1 MCAMAVPGQS
11 ELREQGRNVYVFG
24 LTSFMN
30 DTASEMAY
38 WILPAFLV
46 SIGAGPAT
54 LGIIEG
60 ISESVVS
67 VAKLFSGYLVDR
79 IERRK
84 PIVVAG
90 YVVANAVKP
99 LLALAQAWW
108 QVLGI
113 RFADRLAKGLRGA
126 PRDIMLAESVDES
139 RLGSAYGLLQAMDSA
154 GAIAGPLAAWLL
166 VTHVG
171 LRGVF
176 WAAAIPG
183 MLSILAVTLW
193 AKETGAGL
201 TKKVPAEQQAS
212 LRPPLSGRFFYLLAA
227 VGIFSLGNSS
237 DMFLVLRAQDVGIA
251 AKYAPLLGLVFNITY
266 TAFSWPAGKLSD
278 RIPGRLLVAGGY
290 VVFAIVYYIFGSA
303 SGKTAIW
310 AAMAFYG
317 LYYAMTT
324 PVLKAMVVQAA
335 PNDARGRA
343 LGIFYFVSSVMAL
356 SASVATGEL
365 WKHFGAR
372 VPFYLSAGLATL
384 AAVLV
389 ATGAPRTR
397 GY

>member
-1 MCAMAVPGQS
+1 MAVSGQS
-11 ELREQGRNVYVFG
+11 ELREKGRNVYVFG

-67 VAKLFSGYLVDR
+67 VAKLGAGYLVDR

-84 PIVVAG
+84 PMVVAG

-113 RFADRLAKGLRGA
+113 RFVDRLAKGLRGA
-126 PRDIMLAESVDES
+126 PRDIMLAESVEKS

-166 VTHVG
+166 VGHVG

-183 MLSILAVTLW
+183 MLSMLAVTFW
-193 AKETGAGL
+193 AKETRAGRPNG
-201 TKKVPAEQQAS
+201 VPAEPWVS
-212 LRPPLSGRFFYLLAA
+212 VRPPLSGSFYYLLAA
-227 VGIFSLGNSS
+227 VAIFSLGNSS

-278 RIPGRLLVAGGY
+278 RIPRRLLVAGGY
-290 VVFAIVYYIFGSA
+290 VVFAIVYYIFGSVP
-303 SGKTAIW
+303 GKTAIW
-310 AAMAFYG
+310 GAMAFYG

-343 LGIFYFVSSVMAL
+343 LGIFYFVSSVMAF

-372 VPFYLSAGLATL
+372 VPFYLSAGLAAL

-389 ATGAPRTR
+389 ITSAPRTR

>member
-1 MCAMAVPGQS
+1 MCAMAVPRHS
-11 ELREQGRNVYVFG
+11 ELQEKDRNVYVFG

-54 LGIIEG
+54 LGLIEG

-67 VAKLFSGYLVDR
+67 IAKLCSGYLVDR
-79 IERRK
+79 IDQRK

-126 PRDIMLAESVDES
+126 PRDIMLAESVDKS

-154 GAIAGPLAAWLL
+154 GAIAGPLVAWLL
-166 VTHVG
+166 VMHVG

-176 WAAAIPG
+176 LAAAIPG
-183 MLSILAVTLW
+183 MLSILVVTLW
-193 AKETGAGL
+193 AKETGAGG
-201 TKKVPAEQQAS
+201 KKRVPEELGAS
-212 LRPPLSGRFFYLLAA
+212 LSPRLSSRFYYLLAA

-251 AKYAPLLGLVFNITY
+251 AKSAPLLGLVFNITY
-266 TAFSWPAGKLSD
+266 TVFSWPAGKLSD
-278 RIPGRLLVAGGY
+278 RIPRRMLVAGGY
-290 VVFAIVYYIFGSA
+290 VVFAFVYYIFGSA
-303 SGKTAIW
+303 PGKPAIW

-343 LGIFYFVSSVMAL
+343 LGLFYFVSSVMAL
-356 SASVATGEL
+356 SASIATGEL

-372 VPFYLSAGLATL
+372 VPFYLSAGLAAV

-389 ATGAPRTR
+389 TTGAPRTR
-397 GY
+397 SY

>member
-1 MCAMAVPGQS
+1 MAAPGQS
-11 ELREQGRNVYVFG
+11 ELREEGRNVYVFG

-67 VAKLFSGYLVDR
+67 VAKLYSGYLVDR

-90 YVVANAVKP
+90 YVVANVVKP
-99 LLALAQAWW
+99 LLALVQAWW

-113 RFADRLAKGLRGA
+113 RFTDRLAKGLRGA
-126 PRDIMLAESVDES
+126 PRDIMLAESVEKS
-139 RLGSAYGLLQAMDSA
+139 RLGSAYGLVQAMDSA

-166 VTHVG
+166 VGRVG

-176 WAAAIPG
+176 WAAAVPG
-183 MLSILAVTLW
+183 MLSIVAVTLW
-193 AKETGAGL
+193 VRETGTGRVKTVAAGR
-201 TKKVPAEQQAS
+201 EAS
-212 LRPPLSGRFFYLLAA
+212 PSPRLSGSFYYLLAA
-227 VGIFSLGNSS
+227 VAIFSLGNSS

-251 AKYAPLLGLVFNITY
+251 AKYAPLLGLVFNVTY

-278 RIPGRLLVAGGY
+278 RIPRRLLVAGGY
-290 VVFAIVYYIFGSA
+290 VVFAIVYYIFGLA
-303 SGKTAIW
+303 PGKPAIW

-335 PNDARGRA
+335 PADARGRA
-343 LGIFYFVSSVMAL
+343 LGIFYFVGSVMAL
-356 SASVATGEL
+356 SASLAIGEL

-372 VPFYLSAGLATL
+372 IPFYCSAGLAAL

-389 ATGAPRTR
+389 TSGGRAKKVSA
-397 GY
+397 